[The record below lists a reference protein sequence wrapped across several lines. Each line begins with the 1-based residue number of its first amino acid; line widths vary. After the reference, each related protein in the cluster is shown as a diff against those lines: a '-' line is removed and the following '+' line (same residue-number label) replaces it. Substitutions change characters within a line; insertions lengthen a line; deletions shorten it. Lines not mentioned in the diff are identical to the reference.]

1 MSHLTLFMS
10 KNAGLVVVHMKLTE
24 SLLAE
29 VSVLH
34 EAKQIFSSPEVGA
47 CLGGWAT
54 EQAGR

>member
-1 MSHLTLFMS
+1 MS